1 MNSRD
6 GYPIVVLLATYNGAA
21 FLSEQLDSLFSQT
34 NRDWRLL
41 VRDDNSTDST
51 STTLALYQVRYPA
64 SFTVVPNSGVQLGAS
79 GNFGL
84 LMEQADV
91 PYIMFCDQD
100 DVWLPDKVEVTFRKM
115 HELEAA
121 FGSDAPLLVH
131 SDLRVV
137 DQALRPVADSLWRM
151 QKTNPSANSLNR
163 LLMQNN
169 ATGCTMMINRALL
182 ELACPIPV
190 SARMHDWWLMLV
202 AGAFGH
208 IAFVERPTMLYRQHG
223 ANDSGATR
231 VNVLTEIRKVFN
243 AARWQAALDRRT
255 ELTAH
260 LRLQA
265 AEFLDRYRDRL
276 DVSMQEMIEAYL
288 QLGTQ
293 GFFRRR
299 LTILRYRFFYGS
311 WLVNLGLLLFR

>member
-1 MNSRD
+1 MGCSVA
-6 GYPIVVLLATYNGAA
+6 ILLATYNGAA
-21 FLSEQLDSLFSQT
+21 FLPEQLDSLIIQT
-34 NRDWRLL
+34 NRDWCLL
-41 VRDDNSTDST
+41 VSDDNSTDATPEIIASYRET
-51 STTLALYQVRYPA
+51 HPAVITT
-64 SFTVVPNSGVQLGAS
+64 VPNTGAQLGACR
-79 GNFGL
+79 NFGYL
-84 LMEQADV
+84 LEQTDA

-100 DVWLPDKVEVTFRKM
+100 DVWLSDKIETTLQKM
-115 HELEAA
+115 HELETA
-121 FGSDAPLLVH
+121 FGPDAPLLVH

-137 DQALRPVADSLWRM
+137 DHALRPVADSLWRM
-151 QKTNPSANSLNR
+151 QKTNPHAISLNR

-182 ELACPIPV
+182 ELACPIPS

-208 IAFVERPTMLYRQHG
+208 IAFLNRPTMLYRQHEM
-223 ANDSGATR
+223 NDSGATH
-231 VNVLTEIRKVFN
+231 VNFLTEISKVFSR
-243 AARWQAALDRRT
+243 AQWKAALDQRT
-255 ELTAH
+255 KLTAH
-260 LRLQA
+260 LRRQA

-276 DVSMQEMIEAYL
+276 DDHLQEIINAYL